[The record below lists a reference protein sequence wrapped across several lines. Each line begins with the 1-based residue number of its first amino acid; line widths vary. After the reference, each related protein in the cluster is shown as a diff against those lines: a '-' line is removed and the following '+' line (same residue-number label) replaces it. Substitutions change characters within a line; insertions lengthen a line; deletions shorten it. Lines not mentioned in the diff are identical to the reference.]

1 LNGTGGTESGLANTY
16 ATALEDDGYQ
26 IGVVTDAT
34 DTFTESVVMFAS
46 GHQAEARKVGKAVG
60 IDNTAPMDAAISGL
74 SSGADVTVV
83 IGTDHGP
90 LPGE

>member
-1 LNGTGGTESGLANTY
+1 
-16 ATALEDDGYQ
+16 
-26 IGVVTDAT
+26 
-34 DTFTESVVMFAS
+34 MFAS